1 MTNNVTLGAL
11 GESIVFNHFNGSI
24 KSDDYWDKDKD
35 GNLPNGDD
43 AEVKCQN
50 RWRSEH
56 SFTVPMPHKGKH
68 NNQLRKCLEVKR
80 LFFVEYDVQPRTN
93 TVRIWECTDRRYLI
107 RQTLRG
113 PQAIFD
119 INKMT
124 LVHEFDDAEM
134 ANRMFELSQAAK

>member
-1 MTNNVTLGAL
+1 MTNNCTLGAL

-24 KSDDYWDKDKD
+24 SKDDWDQDKD
-35 GNLPNGDD
+35 GVLPNGDE

-56 SFTVPMPHKGKH
+56 AFTVPMPFGNKH
-68 NNQLRKCLEVKR
+68 TNQIRKCTEVKR

-93 TVRIWECTDRRYLI
+93 TIKIWECTDRKYKI
-107 RQTLRG
+107 RAAVRG
-113 PQAIFD
+113 PQAVFD

-124 LVHEFDDAEM
+124 LIHEFDDAEI
-134 ANRMFELSQAAK
+134 ANKMFELSQATK